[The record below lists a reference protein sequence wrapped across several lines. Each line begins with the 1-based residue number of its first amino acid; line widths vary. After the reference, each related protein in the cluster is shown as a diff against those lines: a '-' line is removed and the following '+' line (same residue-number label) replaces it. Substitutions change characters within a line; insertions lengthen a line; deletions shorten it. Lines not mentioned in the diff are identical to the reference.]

1 MVAENGKKKFR
12 EKKIKKIVKNCQKK
26 NSDDE
31 ELSEFDKIWNI
42 LPHISSYQIRIS
54 GLAGYGAF
62 VTGFMGIYPVFA
74 QYKPPTRCETVF
86 DKNFTDY
93 NLTWNQI
100 HELTSNT
107 PECVGYSSD
116 DSTEC
121 YYCNFKFED
130 LSDCGK
136 TYEELQQESVKKF

>member
-1 MVAENGKKKFR
+1 MPKKYVFFENILKYLFLAG
-12 EKKIKKIVKNCQKK
+12 
-26 NSDDE
+26 DE
-31 ELSEFDKIWNI
+31 PSGFDKIWTV
-42 LPHISSYQIRIS
+42 LPHISIYQARIA
-54 GLAGYGAF
+54 GMAGYVAF
-62 VTGFMGIYPVFA
+62 IAGFMGIYPVFA

-121 YYCNFKFED
+121 YYCNFQS

-136 TYEELQQESVKKF
+136 TYEELEQEIFQKGKNPRKNLAIFF